1 MELEEFA
8 DLLRLENRNLEA
20 VREEEPFLDDALT
33 YIVMALAHDCIA
45 WEEPTK
51 GMEANLGL
59 IESVA
64 RYASLISDKWKP
76 EGMLVFG
83 NGASMT
89 QENYQSLFSRSKGLR
104 DALLQQHLVTYGK
117 ENEMQ
122 ALRETNTCL
131 TYMIA
136 IGCARSTDL
145 EGSLAYVDRTFRHI
159 MEQMTS

>member
-20 VREEEPFLDDALT
+20 VREEDPFLDDALT

-64 RYASLISDKWKP
+64 RYASLISDKWRP
-76 EGMLVFG
+76 EGVLVFG
-83 NGASMT
+83 NGSSMT
-89 QENYQSLFSRSKGLR
+89 QENYQSLFSRSKGLSR
-104 DALLQQHLVTYGK
+104 RLASAVYTSFTRKPPRRVAAL
-117 ENEMQ
+117 
-122 ALRETNTCL
+122 
-131 TYMIA
+131 
-136 IGCARSTDL
+136 
-145 EGSLAYVDRTFRHI
+145 SLFRTVKG
-159 MEQMTS
+159 TSVSSPWA